1 MYPLPTAL
9 LEDWMRRY
17 YFRVELDLGSSGV
30 QDWSMAELRELLEID
45 YSEIDALVFH
55 DSETLGGA
63 GLRQAIAER
72 WTHGDVNRVM
82 ATHGSTEANFLVMT
96 ALLRPG
102 DEVVVLDP
110 CYPQLFAIAEAI
122 GCHLKRWPLRWERGF
137 CGSLDDARAVI
148 GEKTRMVVVNFP
160 HNPTGASIS
169 ADEQI
174 ELIDLVSRAGAYLI
188 WDGAFADLTFDTPK
202 LPDPVLMYDRAIS
215 MGTLSKAYGLPG
227 LRVGWCLASPET
239 LAKMVTVRDYL
250 TLHLSPLVELL
261 AAKAIAK
268 ADLLTGLRLA
278 QARHNLGILDRWI
291 AMQDGRVEWARPRG
305 GVTAFVRFPQVM
317 DVEAFCIDL
326 AETERVM
333 LVPGTCFGYH
343 KHARLGFGGPTPAFE
358 EGLRRVGGAIAA
370 AAGKFVAARARA
382 DKAHVALPKGI

>member
-1 MYPLPTAL
+1 MNPLPTAL

-17 YFRVELDLGSSGV
+17 YFRVEFDLGSSGV
-30 QDWSMAELRELLEID
+30 QDWSMAELRKLLEID
-45 YSEIDALVFH
+45 YSEIDKLVFS
-55 DSETLGGA
+55 DSETLGGP

-72 WTHGDVNRVM
+72 WTGGDIDRVM

-96 ALLRPG
+96 ALLKAG

-137 CGSLDDARAVI
+137 AACLEDAREVI
-148 GEKTRMVVVNFP
+148 GERTRMVVVNFP

-169 ADEQI
+169 AGEQI
-174 ELIDLVSRAGAYLI
+174 ELIELISRARAYLV
-188 WDGAFADLTFDTPK
+188 WDGAFADLPLGGPK

-215 MGTLSKAYGLPG
+215 MGTLSKAFGLPG

-261 AAKAIAK
+261 AAKALAK

-278 QARHNLGILDRWI
+278 QARRNLDILEQWI
-291 AMQDGRVEWARPRG
+291 AGQGGLVEWARPRG
-305 GVTAFVRFPQVM
+305 GVTTFVRFPQVT
-317 DVEAFCIDL
+317 DVTAFCVKL
-326 AETERVM
+326 AEDQQVM
-333 LVPGTCFGYH
+333 LVPGSCFGH
-343 KHARLGFGGPTPAFE
+343 PEHARLGFGGATPAFE
-358 EGLRRVGGAIAA
+358 EGLRRLAGALQAA
-370 AAGKFVAARARA
+370 AAKFAVA
-382 DKAHVALPKGI
+382 KAGVVEEHVAFSKG